1 MNQDCFIISFVR
13 VIITEIVKKMSDT
26 YYLKFFKIIIIIRE
40 IYLSLVIVT
49 ELISIFQ

>member
-26 YYLKFFKIIIIIRE
+26 VFKI
-40 IYLSLVIVT
+40 
-49 ELISIFQ
+49 FQNYNYNS